1 MHAVALLTIAVAVA
15 AAPQAAV
22 VDLSAS
28 PSPSLAEA
36 LRNMPE
42 LHGRCLAAPQTALIV
57 ADAASLGLTCAF
69 LDDAC
74 LQKLVV
80 LARVEELVALKAT
93 PEEVHLA
100 RVTPREVKRASARVA
115 GSPAARARAAWGALR
130 RSGEEVQQPGNGRDG
145 RDGRDERNAV
155 ELTEELNQERAAEA
169 PAQAARAEATA
180 ELAETPTA
188 SSGGVT
194 LPLVIGVSGAGAA
207 LLFGAGTV
215 GVSAALAQQ
224 LRGTQRGIPLD
235 DSYDALQVAFWSLAA
250 LTTASVATGVVGLWL
265 TLAEDEAPV
274 SAP

>member
-1 MHAVALLTIAVAVA
+1 MHAVALLTLAVA

-28 PSPSLAEA
+28 PSPQLAEA
-36 LRNMPE
+36 LRAMPE
-42 LHGRCLAAPQTALIV
+42 LHGRCLSAPQTALIV

-80 LARVEELVALKAT
+80 LARVEELIALEAT
-93 PEEVHLA
+93 PEEVRLA
-100 RVTPREVKRASARVA
+100 RVTAREVKRASARVA

-130 RSGEEVQQPGNGRDG
+130 RSGEAALQQPGDG
-145 RDGRDERNAV
+145 RD
-155 ELTEELNQERAAEA
+155 
-169 PAQAARAEATA
+169 TA
-180 ELAETPTA
+180 ELSELPHDARQGEPPVESARDAAAAELEETPTA

-207 LLFGAGTV
+207 LVFGAGTV

-250 LTTASVATGVVGLWL
+250 LTTASVATSAVGLWL
-265 TLAEDEAPV
+265 ILAEDEAPV